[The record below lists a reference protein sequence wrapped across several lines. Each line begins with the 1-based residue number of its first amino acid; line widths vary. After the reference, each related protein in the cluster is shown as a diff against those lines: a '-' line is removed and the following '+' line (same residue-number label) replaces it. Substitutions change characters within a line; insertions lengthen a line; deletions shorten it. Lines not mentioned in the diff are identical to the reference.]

1 MYSYEVKSEVE
12 KRIKSGVRLKKINE
26 DTTIS
31 LSTLKK
37 WKKEIVIR
45 KRAKNLIFEGK
56 IEEARIE
63 IGKLS
68 PESNKSVILS
78 LESLIARREGNKEK
92 EKELLELVLKYEPK
106 NAIVISSLINMARE
120 KNDIE
125 KEKELLERQLELE
138 PKDTIIM
145 SSLIRITREEEN
157 KAREEENEEKEKE
170 LLEREKE
177 LLERQLELEPNDT
190 IAMSGLIVLAREEND
205 TEKEKRLLTRQLELE
220 PENVKTISSLVKI
233 ARKEGKIEK
242 AKELLEKRLK
252 IEPDNI
258 IAIES
263 LIKIAENQGDIKR
276 KKELKEMLDSIKENQ
291 TEKYFSTMITRKN
304 KQINV
309 VNQARDL
316 IIRSNT
322 KDMLYVIST
331 IKKSIEGEDATLQAL
346 VQAEAALKAK
356 LYKQAEGYLRAHKK
370 ILKDDEIALKAI
382 NKALSIIQL
391 KNKLYDTLKWKS
403 IYDEY
408 EKAREKE
415 ICESKGKRKDKNNE
429 YIQEETINNKEI
441 QLDEEGR

>member
-1 MYSYEVKSEVE
+1 MYSYEVKNEVE

-37 WKKEIVIR
+37 WKKEIGIR

-68 PESNKSVILS
+68 PESNKSIILS

-92 EKELLELVLKYEPK
+92 EKELLELILKYEPK
-106 NAIVISSLINMARE
+106 NAIVISSLINKARE

-125 KEKELLERQLELE
+125 R
-138 PKDTIIM
+138 
-145 SSLIRITREEEN
+145 R
-157 KAREEENEEKEKE
+157 
-170 LLEREKE
+170 
-177 LLERQLELEPNDT
+177 
-190 IAMSGLIVLAREEND
+190 
-205 TEKEKRLLTRQLELE
+205 
-220 PENVKTISSLVKI
+220 
-233 ARKEGKIEK
+233 
-242 AKELLEKRLK
+242 
-252 IEPDNI
+252 
-258 IAIES
+258 
-263 LIKIAENQGDIKR
+263 
-276 KKELKEMLDSIKENQ
+276 
-291 TEKYFSTMITRKN
+291 N

-331 IKKSIEGEDATLQAL
+331 IKKSIEGEDATLQVL
-346 VQAEAALKAK
+346 VQAEAASKAK
-356 LYKQAEGYLRAHKK
+356 LYKQAEGYLKAHKK
-370 ILKDDEIALKAI
+370 TLKDDEIALKAI
-382 NKALSIIQL
+382 NKALSITQL

-415 ICESKGKRKDKNNE
+415 ICESEGERKDKNNE

>member
-37 WKKEIVIR
+37 WKKEIEIR

-63 IGKLS
+63 ISKLS
-68 PESNKSVILS
+68 PESNKSIILS
-78 LESLIARREGNKEK
+78 LESLIARREGNIEK

-106 NAIVISSLINMARE
+106 NAIAMSSLINIVRE
-120 KNDIE
+120 KKDR
-125 KEKELLERQLELE
+125 KTEKELLERQLE
-138 PKDTIIM
+138 I
-145 SSLIRITREEEN
+145 
-157 KAREEENEEKEKE
+157 
-170 LLEREKE
+170 
-177 LLERQLELEPNDT
+177 EPNDT

-205 TEKEKRLLTRQLELE
+205 IETEKKLLKRQLEIE

-242 AKELLEKRLK
+242 EKELLEKRLK

-258 IAIES
+258 IAIER
-263 LIKIAENQGDIKR
+263 LIKIAENQRDIKR

-291 TEKYFSTMITRKN
+291 AEKYFNTMLTRRN

-346 VQAEAALKAK
+346 VQAEAASKAK
-356 LYKQAEGYLRAHKK
+356 LFKQAEGYLKAHKK
-370 ILKDDEIALKAI
+370 TLEDDEIALKAI
-382 NKALSIIQL
+382 NKALSITQL

-415 ICESKGKRKDKNNE
+415 ICESKGERKDKNNE
-429 YIQEETINNKEI
+429 YIQQEAINNKEM